1 MALPAHPARSRAE
14 RYGRW
19 AESVAV
25 VLLACQGFRILG
37 RRCRTPAGEIDI
49 VARRGRLVVACEVKA
64 RHRAETEVVAPRQ
77 WRRIAA
83 ALDAYVALRPQLAS
97 CDRRFDLVELVRGAL
112 PRHRRDVWRP

>member
-1 MALPAHPARSRAE
+1 MALPPDPLRSRAE

-19 AESVAV
+19 AETVAMA
-25 VLLACQGFRILG
+25 LLACQGFRILE

-64 RHRAETEVVAPRQ
+64 RRRAEPEVVAPRQ
-77 WRRIAA
+77 WRRIGA
-83 ALDAYVALRPQLAS
+83 ALDAYVARHPELAA
-97 CDRRFDLVELVRGAL
+97 CDRRFDLVEWVGRGL

>member
-1 MALPAHPARSRAE
+1 MALPPDPARSRAE

-19 AESVAV
+19 AETVAV
-25 VLLACQGFRILG
+25 ALLVCQGFRIVG

-64 RHRAETEVVAPRQ
+64 RRRAEPEVVALRQ
-77 WRRIAA
+77 WRRIGA
-83 ALDAYVALRPQLAS
+83 ALDAYVARRPALAD
-97 CDRRFDLVELVRGAL
+97 CDRRFDLVELVAGGL